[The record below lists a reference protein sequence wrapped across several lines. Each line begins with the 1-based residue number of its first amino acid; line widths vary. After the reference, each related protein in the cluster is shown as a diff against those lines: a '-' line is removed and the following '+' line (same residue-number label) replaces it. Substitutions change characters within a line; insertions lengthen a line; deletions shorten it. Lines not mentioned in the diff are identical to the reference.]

1 MILNQYFKVHK
12 FKMIEPHLMNMD
24 IVLITVLFLI
34 LFSKKIKR
42 CPGK

>member
-1 MILNQYFKVHK
+1 MILNQYVKVHK
-12 FKMIEPHLMNMD
+12 FKMIEHRLMNMD